1 MTQTVHIVLSENLD
15 DDLDCH
21 FSVDFVE
28 SDQGQVDPLSGPV
41 RARVDQWNHHHSV
54 FGSTLKSKNIQI
66 HLNLPYIKMLFTSTY
81 QIHLVDG
88 EISLGL

>member
-41 RARVDQWNHHHSV
+41 RARVDQ
-54 FGSTLKSKNIQI
+54 
-66 HLNLPYIKMLFTSTY
+66 
-81 QIHLVDG
+81 
-88 EISLGL
+88 